1 MSNPRNTALNVL
13 MKIEQDNAYS
23 NIALNNAIR
32 ENKLSG
38 VDSSF
43 VSALVYGVLERK
55 ITLDYIIKQYS
66 KIPLRKIE
74 LKTKMIL
81 RLGILQLL
89 FMDKIPESAAVNES
103 VNLAKKHKLQ
113 KSSGFINGILRSITR
128 SEEKYKLPDKSDK
141 VLYYSVKY
149 SAPQELVKLW
159 INSYGELNTEQLL
172 KSLGGRP
179 KICARVN
186 TLKNDKNSLI
196 AELAKENVKAEEIPF
211 LENAVSLTETGSIER
226 LSAYKSGKLHIQDA
240 SSQLCVDFLSP
251 KPREVLLDI
260 CSAPGGKSFTAAQY
274 MCDRGKI
281 FACDLYD
288 HKLKLISDG
297 AKRLGIHSIV
307 TLKRDGASSD
317 VSLPLAD
324 KILCDV
330 PCSGLGILSRKPEIR
345 YKDNLISD
353 DLPELQY
360 RILCQSAQYLANG
373 GRLVYSTCTL
383 NPAENNKNARRFLEE
398 HPDFYG
404 VKLSLPPQIN
414 RAIDENDYE
423 ITLMP
428 HTSGTDGFY
437 IAVFGKKV

>member
-128 SEEKYKLPDKSDK
+128 SEEKYKLPDKSNK
-141 VLYYSVKY
+141 ILYYSVKY

-345 YKDNLISD
+345 YKDNLITA

-360 RILCQSAQYLANG
+360 KILCQSAQYLANG

>member
-288 HKLKLISDG
+288 HKLKLTSDG

-345 YKDNLISD
+345 YKDNLITA

-360 RILCQSAQYLANG
+360 KILCQSAQYLANG

>member
-128 SEEKYKLPDKSDK
+128 SEEKYRLPDKSDK

-186 TLKNDKNSLI
+186 TLKIDKNSLI

-274 MCDRGKI
+274 MGDRGKI

-297 AKRLGIHSIV
+297 AKRLGINSIV

-317 VSLPLAD
+317 VPLPLAD

-345 YKDNLISD
+345 YKDNLITA
-353 DLPELQY
+353 DLP
-360 RILCQSAQYLANG
+360 
-373 GRLVYSTCTL
+373 
-383 NPAENNKNARRFLEE
+383 
-398 HPDFYG
+398 
-404 VKLSLPPQIN
+404 
-414 RAIDENDYE
+414 
-423 ITLMP
+423 
-428 HTSGTDGFY
+428 
-437 IAVFGKKV
+437 

>member
-345 YKDNLISD
+345 YKDNLITA

-360 RILCQSAQYLANG
+360 KILCQSAQYLANG

>member
-1 MSNPRNTALNVL
+1 MSNSRNTALNVL

-23 NIALNNAIR
+23 NIALNNAIL

-186 TLKNDKNSLI
+186 TLKSDKNSLI

-240 SSQLCVDFLSP
+240 SSQICVDFLSP

-274 MCDRGKI
+274 MGDRGKI

-345 YKDNLISD
+345 YKDNLITE

-360 RILCQSAQYLANG
+360 KILCQSAQYLANG